1 MWRQAQT
8 TGTMSLVPLVGNGW
22 SKDER
27 GKLAIDW
34 DSNENL
40 TKIRNR
46 VDLVLKGC
54 SCKGGCSTNRCG
66 CRRKGI
72 PCGVGCGC
80 TGCVNKEDQHE
91 TISIMP
97 VDSNTDS
104 STDESDT
111 EQNDDLDTYV
121 NKIMKCLD
129 NGKFQPI
136 IIAVKRSMTDYQPLI
151 LLFLLLG
158 NSTPSQ
164 PQAYILVIDPY
175 QTISPLSF
183 V

>member
-1 MWRQAQT
+1 MGQDIIWRRNDSIPGSSTKTLAEEQLGIAHVEAGTNYWNNNITST
-8 TGTMSLVPLVGNGW
+8 TRRKW
-22 SKDER
+22 SKDEK

-34 DSNENL
+34 DSDENL

-72 PCGVGCGC
+72 HCGVGCGC
-80 TGCVNKEDQHE
+80 TGLYKQGRPARDN
-91 TISIMP
+91 IMP

-111 EQNDDLDTYV
+111 EQENDDLDTYV
-121 NKIMKCLD
+121 NK
-129 NGKFQPI
+129 
-136 IIAVKRSMTDYQPLI
+136 RSVWTT
-151 LLFLLLG
+151 G
-158 NSTPSQ
+158 NSNR
-164 PQAYILVIDPY
+164 
-175 QTISPLSF
+175 
-183 V
+183 